1 MIRVEQEIIDDDV
14 ISNNA
19 PNVVDLFDAIV
30 DYAIG
35 DYARVGN
42 YVYISV
48 ATPNVGHD
56 PLTNIGVFWTYWSV
70 SNPHAMFDLYSDTVT
85 NFTANGIVKFERGVK
100 NTLGIG
106 NFTAV
111 NIKIEYLDALDSVL
125 LTENY
130 PVPRREVWNIYEYI
144 YNTFNF
150 NGANF
155 DTIFTPI
162 KKLGVNVRV
171 TFENGGDATSCGY
184 LIAGQQEDMGD
195 TLDNVSFPD
204 RMIGNDTVSV
214 ANFDTLVTQN
224 LLSPTSDKAKRSRNI
239 PMMFVIDESESSKFQ
254 NIIIVGKI
262 IRVEPRANN
271 LDMNTISWEIEQ
283 NKEL

>member
-1 MIRVEQEIIDDDV
+1 MIRVEQEIIDDDI

-19 PNVVDLFDAIV
+19 PTVVDLFDEAT
-30 DYAIG
+30 DYDVG
-35 DYARVGN
+35 DFARVGN

-48 ATPNVGHD
+48 ATPNIGHD
-56 PLTNIGVFWTYWSV
+56 PLTNIGVFWTYWGV

-85 NFTANGIVKFERGVK
+85 DFTADGIVQFARGVK

-106 NFTAV
+106 NFVAT
-111 NIKIEYLDALDSVL
+111 NIKIEYLDALDVVL

-150 NGANF
+150 NGANY
-155 DTIFTPI
+155 DTIYTPI
-162 KKLGVNVRV
+162 KKLGVSVRV
-171 TFENGGDATSCGY
+171 TFENSGDSTSCGY
-184 LIAGQQEDMGD
+184 LIAGQLEDMGV
-195 TLDNVSFPD
+195 TLDNISFPD
-204 RMIGNDTVSV
+204 RMIGSDTVSV
-214 ANFDTLVTQN
+214 ANFDTSVTQS
-224 LLSPTSDKAKRSRNI
+224 LLFPTSDKAKRSRNI
-239 PMMFVIDESESSKFQ
+239 PMMFVIDENENSKFQ

-262 IRVEPRANN
+262 IRVEPKANN
-271 LDMNTISWEIEQ
+271 YDMNTISWEIEQ